1 MKLITADTGIAL
13 GIQVGNKLI
22 HQVEK
27 AILINIIVFTIEPVN
42 DIRSVEVVLFNMS
55 SGTRASSK

>member
-13 GIQVGNKLI
+13 GIQVGYELI

-27 AILINIIVFTIEPVN
+27 TVLINIIVFAIEPVN